1 MGEGLAG
8 QNLPSALH
16 ARRRREPLKRKVDLS
31 TPHRV
36 LRHEPAATRRPTG
49 TPDLRHPILHGPAW
63 TVGLLNVSG
72 GLLAE
77 VA

>member
-1 MGEGLAG
+1 MLVAAENRSSGRSNSRPRTECFDTNLRQLAG
-8 QNLPSALH
+8 RPAL
-16 ARRRREPLKRKVDLS
+16 L
-31 TPHRV
+31 TC
-36 LRHEPAATRRPTG
+36 G
-49 TPDLRHPILHGPAW
+49 TPILHGPAW